1 MHMPAFPPNFDEDL
15 RPGNL
20 LDGEPPLP
28 VFLLH
33 SREWI
38 PPDERERLETLY
50 GTWCTRRAEIMVPH
64 GHLGDAQAY
73 ARQCYEK
80 LRSKWH
86 LPGNG
91 LPPVAIMKAIRL

>member
-1 MHMPAFPPNFDEDL
+1 
-15 RPGNL
+15 
-20 LDGEPPLP
+20 
-28 VFLLH
+28 
-33 SREWI
+33 
-38 PPDERERLETLY
+38 
-50 GTWCTRRAEIMVPH
+50 MVPH